1 MDDTKLPETTV
12 DCQSDENIFG
22 EVHVH
27 FEVQMALFMQKWQF
41 LGFLTFKRQ
50 VGNKKYKNLRELGHT
65 QIG

>member
-27 FEVQMALFMQKWQF
+27 FEVQMALFVQNLPF
-41 LGFLTFKRQ
+41 LGFLTFKRE
-50 VGNKKYKNLRELGHT
+50 VCNKKKS
-65 QIG
+65 

>member
-1 MDDTKLPETTV
+1 MDDTKLTKTTV
-12 DCQSDENIFG
+12 GCQSDENIFG

-27 FEVQMALFMQKWQF
+27 FEVQMALFMQKWPS

-50 VGNKKYKNLRELGHT
+50 EGNKKHKNLRELGHT